1 MKYLWKK
8 NNGYFFQHRV
18 PQHLVQTFQKSHF
31 RLWLGDISA
40 RDAKRCAYHL
50 ASHLQMGFALGADRK
65 ALERSLLELQK
76 QYKKVS
82 HEKFWALLRS
92 GMGREDAEHASTDKE
107 REDFLK
113 YSVEQL
119 AASKTYEKVQ
129 EQLKTLENALQTDA
143 AALAAEREAYAHALQ
158 SVASMNVQPVPA
170 PILVQPPAPTIEMDE
185 RIITADTFLSAA
197 GKIIL
202 DNRKQAKE
210 GAAKADDRY
219 QERLTTSLAAFIDI
233 VGDKPLSYYLPMHI
247 QDFANVMSK
256 IPKNRSKYECFKGL
270 SLKETAQKNA
280 KRKEP
285 IQVLTASS
293 VQSSISEILNLW
305 SRMTAGVSGVRDL
318 KSYRITMPSAARK
331 NVVREGLPASSLNV
345 WLEDA
350 FAINTVRYEY
360 KKYMLLVGLLTGMR
374 LGEIVYL
381 QPKDIIQY
389 EGHTVI
395 DLRQP
400 IILRGKT
407 IDRAL
412 KTETSPRIVA
422 LHPYLHEC
430 GFVHW
435 ALRRRDWIFGEVQKA
450 DDPADA
456 ASKQMSNWMRKLG
469 IHEPYRQVFHSLR
482 HNAKH
487 WLRNG
492 TNKLIADKQCGH
504 ASDSVADSYGFS
516 VLQADEIGLI
526 EALDLPKID
535 VFLKS

>member
-82 HEKFWALLRS
+82 HEKFWSLLRS
-92 GMGREDAEHASTDKE
+92 GMGREDAEHASTEKE
-107 REDFLK
+107 RDDFLK

-185 RIITADTFLSAA
+185 RTITADTLLSAA

-210 GAAKADDRY
+210 GASKGDDRY
-219 QERLTTSLAAFIDI
+219 QERLTTTLAAFIDI
-233 VGDKPLSYYLPMHI
+233 IGDKPLSYYLPMHI
-247 QDFANVMSK
+247 QDFATVMAK
-256 IPKNRSKYECFKGL
+256 VPKNRSKYEYFKGL
-270 SLKETAQKNA
+270 SLKEIAQKNA

-293 VQSSISEILNLW
+293 VKSSISEFLNIWSQIRLVEPAIRDFKSFRIQIPPTARQNVDRNGLPAASLNLW
-305 SRMTAGVSGVRDL
+305 L
-318 KSYRITMPSAARK
+318 K
-331 NVVREGLPASSLNV
+331 
-345 WLEDA
+345 DA
-350 FAINTVRYEY
+350 FAIKTVRYEY

-374 LGEIVYL
+374 LSEIVYL
-381 QPKDIIQY
+381 QPKDIVEY
-389 EGHTVI
+389 DGHTVI

-400 IILRGKT
+400 IIIKGRSS
-407 IDRAL
+407 DRSL
-412 KTETSPRIVA
+412 KTKTSARIVA

-430 GFVHW
+430 GFVRW
-435 ALRRRDWIFGEVQKA
+435 SQRRRDWVFGELHNA

-456 ASKQMSNWMRKLG
+456 ASKQMSNWMRKLE
-469 IHEPYRQVFHSLR
+469 IHDAYSQVFHSLR

-487 WLRNG
+487 WLRN
-492 TNKLIADKQCGH
+492 TTKLIADKQCGH

-516 VLQADEIGLI
+516 VLQADEIALI

-535 VFLKS
+535 AFLKS

>member
-8 NNGYFFQHRV
+8 TNGYFFQHRV

-40 RDAKRCAYHL
+40 RDAKQCANQL
-50 ASHLQMGFALGADRK
+50 ASHLQMGFAVGADRK

-92 GMGREDAEHASTDKE
+92 GKGREDAEYAITDEE
-107 REDFLK
+107 RDNFLK
-113 YSVEQL
+113 YSLEQ
-119 AASKTYEKVQ
+119 AATSKTYEKVQ
-129 EQLKTLENALQTDA
+129 KQLQDLEAVLKMDVA
-143 AALAAEREAYAHALQ
+143 AIFAEREAYAHALQ
-158 SVASMNVQPVPA
+158 AVASINSLPAPAAPLLISEPVPE
-170 PILVQPPAPTIEMDE
+170 IDE
-185 RIITADTFLSAA
+185 RTITADTLLSAA

-202 DNRKQAKE
+202 DNRKEAKE
-210 GAAKADDRY
+210 GAPKADDRY

-256 IPKNRSKYECFKGL
+256 IPKNRSKYEYFKGL
-270 SLKETAQKNA
+270 SLKEIAQKNA

-305 SRMTAGVSGVRDL
+305 SRMTAGVAGVRDL

-345 WLEDA
+345 WIEDA

-381 QPKDIIQY
+381 QPKDIVDY
-389 EGHTVI
+389 DGHTVI

-400 IILRGKT
+400 IVLRGKT

-435 ALRRRDWIFGEVQKA
+435 AQRRRDWIFGEVQKA

-516 VLQADEIGLI
+516 VLQADEIALI